1 VPITVI
7 TDFANYETRPGV
19 SMYREEPYSDMQELV
34 RNDELAQVLGIKL
47 VECGKGW
54 CKVSMEVKKGT
65 LNAYGAAH
73 GSVIYALA
81 DVAFATACNSH
92 GVKGVALSMTM
103 NYRRPAC
110 ENEQLTAEARE
121 ESRGRT
127 TGLYRM
133 KVTNREG
140 KLVAVADGLAFLS
153 QR

>member
-1 VPITVI
+1 
-7 TDFANYETRPGV
+7 
-19 SMYREEPYSDMQELV
+19 MYREEPYSDMQELV